1 MCSGLDKLWAKRL
14 AVWISCR
21 IIGFSEYFSRRRARI
36 TREFSETK
44 ELCRDYSK
52 KLDLCCSLQTRL
64 SAVLRRSS
72 TILLV
77 LGSFILQQAFRSFR
91 VDLDRT
97 HMNALDVKGFDIVI

>member
-44 ELCRDYSK
+44 ELCRDYSRNWTCAAHSRRDFRQYFGEAPRFYWCWV
-52 KLDLCCSLQTRL
+52 LLSYSRRL
-64 SAVLRRSS
+64 G
-72 TILLV
+72 LLE
-77 LGSFILQQAFRSFR
+77 LI
-91 VDLDRT
+91 
-97 HMNALDVKGFDIVI
+97 